1 MKCIRKAS
9 VKHVLTEKKRQELA
23 QSFQEEQAQYEKEVK
38 QLEFQLQRAQKKA
51 SAQTAP
57 SLKERFDSEIKK
69 RQEKLQSIQFK
80 SEQLHHLADGTEVFV
95 EYTDVLID
103 VAVGEKWVSAQ
114 APLTIVVKDGMI
126 HEIRESENKDT

>member
-9 VKHVLTEKKRQELA
+9 VKHVLTEKKRQELT
-23 QSFQEEQAQYEKEVK
+23 QSFQAEQAQYEKEMK

-69 RQEKLQSIQFK
+69 RQEKLQSTQFK
-80 SEQLHHLADGTEVFV
+80 SEQLHHLADGTELFV
-95 EYTDVLID
+95 EYTDVLVD

-114 APLTIVVKDGMI
+114 SPLTIVVKDGMI